1 MIFGCITAVS
11 AIVAA
16 AVCWIYGNFASL
28 GILLLALGSFA
39 GCFVILSLGAVVVLW
54 LFSAVIDTSKPQE
67 EDDKLY
73 RKVMLLYAE
82 AIIRYALVDLK
93 VAGLEKAPEGGRV
106 LLVCNHQS
114 ESDPVFLEHV
124 FPKYELSFIAK
135 KEVKDMII
143 VGKYMHKIHFQ
154 PLDRENDR
162 EALKTILRC
171 VQLIKNDI
179 VSIGV
184 FPEGGML
191 GDYKLYPFRPGV
203 FKIAQK
209 AGVPIMVCTLRGTTD
224 LFRNL
229 KRLKRTQV
237 ELHLVDVI
245 PAEELK
251 GKTAVEISDRVHQ
264 LMAEDLGP
272 AWQLP

>member
-1 MIFGCITAVS
+1 MILGIITAVS
-11 AIVAA
+11 AVAA
-16 AVCWIYGNFASL
+16 AVVCTLKGNFADL
-28 GILLLALGSFA
+28 GVLWLMLGTFAGSFLM
-39 GCFVILSLGAVVVLW
+39 LSLAAVVVLW
-54 LFSAVIDTSKPQE
+54 LFSVVVDTSKPQE

-73 RKVMLLYAE
+73 RAVMYLYAE

-93 VAGLEKAPEGGRV
+93 VQGLEKTPKEGRV

-124 FPKYELSFIAK
+124 FKKLELSFIAK
-135 KEVKDMII
+135 KEVTDMII
-143 VGKYMHKIHFQ
+143 VGKYMHKILFQ
-154 PLDRENDR
+154 PLNRENDR
-162 EALKTILRC
+162 EALKTIVRC
-171 VQLIKNDI
+171 IRLIKDDI

-209 AGVPIMVCTLRGTTD
+209 AEVPIVVCTLRGTTD

-229 KRLKRTQV
+229 KRLKRTPV

-245 PAEELK
+245 PAQELK
-251 GKTAVEISDRVHQ
+251 GKTTVEISDRVHKM
-264 LMAEDLGP
+264 MAEDLGD
-272 AWQLP
+272 AWKLE